1 MPAPSCLPH
10 SRLTGSYTFPVPYRS
25 HRRCAASIVTVA
37 LCTAIATGCSSQSAA
52 PDPER
57 IEMTP
62 VSTIDP
68 GASPLRPGNATRIVA
83 DLIQASGA
91 APVTK
96 IDITKTQVS
105 LTVNGPDG
113 LLTWTW
119 SRGIVS
125 TSDTQST
132 QVSSTPF
139 DPTQFAL
146 DKVPS
151 ILATAARLAGSES
164 NQSLQIVEYNAGTV
178 LMTVTTR
185 PETRPVF
192 FRADG
197 SVINVLDFTTTQGMA
212 EGLKDAVG
220 ASPLVRSITFDPA
233 HGIVVDAPE
242 QNSTASQNGKDLVIR
257 RTRSAKLPVW
267 SVPRQDDSPADLFSP
282 TDVDPAVLAALVD
295 ANSKDPKNSDVPKLS
310 IDMSHGTSLPTIT
323 VDVGD
328 AHTVHDLQGRD
339 ITNEVT

>member
-1 MPAPSCLPH
+1 
-10 SRLTGSYTFPVPYRS
+10 
-25 HRRCAASIVTVA
+25 
-37 LCTAIATGCSSQSAA
+37 
-52 PDPER
+52 
-57 IEMTP
+57 MTP

-68 GASPLRPGNATRIVA
+68 GASPLHPGNATRIVA

-119 SRGIVS
+119 SGGVVS
-125 TSDTQST
+125 TSNTQST

-139 DPTQFAL
+139 DPAQFAL
-146 DKVPS
+146 DKIPS
-151 ILATAARLAGSES
+151 ILTTAARLAGSES

-197 SVINVLDFTTTQGMA
+197 SVINVLDFTTAQGMA

-295 ANSKDPKNSDVPKLS
+295 ANSKDPKNSDTPKLS

-323 VDVGD
+323 VDAGD